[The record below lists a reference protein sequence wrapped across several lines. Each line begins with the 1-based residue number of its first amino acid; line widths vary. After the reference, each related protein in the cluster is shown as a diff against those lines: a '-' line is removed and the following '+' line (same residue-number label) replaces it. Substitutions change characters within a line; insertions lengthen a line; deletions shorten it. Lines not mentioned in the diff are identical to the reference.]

1 MLKCGENWTKEGALM
16 KRYKH
21 SLRVNIETEN
31 GVIQKRV
38 YGNTI
43 EECVKKKNEL
53 MEKKQLIYMIS

>member
-1 MLKCGENWTKEGALM
+1 M